1 MPPVS
6 AAVWMIIGSV
16 AFAGMNVVIRF
27 ASDEMHT
34 YQLVFFRNL
43 FGLLWMAPWLM
54 SYGMAA
60 LRTGRIMFYVF
71 RSSLGLVGMYG
82 SFYAVTHMVMA
93 DATALSFTAPLFATV
108 GAVLFL
114 GERIRLRRTIAT
126 LVGFLGVLIVLRP
139 GPEMLNPVAIIALIG
154 SAAGAASILVVRSL
168 SKTEPPNAIVVY
180 MVLFLAPMSLP
191 AAIWV
196 WVWPSW
202 TDLGLMVILGGLGT
216 LGHLSVTRAYAM
228 AEATAVLPYDYLR
241 LPVVALGGF
250 LAFGELPDHWTF
262 AGAGVIALSSIYI
275 ARREAQVK
283 RSQGVAGRS
292 AIGDGA
298 PKHPAPG
305 LDGGKAP

>member
-6 AAVWMIIGSV
+6 AAVWMIVGSV
-16 AFAGMNVVIRF
+16 AFAGMNVVIRY
-27 ASDEMHT
+27 ASTDMHT

-54 SYGMAA
+54 NYGMAA

-82 SFYAVTHMVMA
+82 SFYAVTHMSMA

-108 GAVLFL
+108 GAVMFL
-114 GERIRLRRTIAT
+114 GEKIRLRRTVAT
-126 LVGFLGVLIVLRP
+126 LVGFIGVLIILRP
-139 GPEMLNPVAIIALIG
+139 GPETLNPVAIIALIG
-154 SAAGAASILVVRSL
+154 SAAGAASIIVVRSL

-180 MVLFLAPMSLP
+180 MVLFLAPISLP

-202 TDLGLMVILGGLGT
+202 FDVGLMVILGGLGT
-216 LGHLSVTRAYAM
+216 LGHLAVTRAYAM

-241 LPVVALGGF
+241 LPVVAAAGVV
-250 LAFGELPDHWTF
+250 AFSELPDQWTF
-262 AGAGVIALSSIYI
+262 LGAGVIAISSIYI
-275 ARREAQVK
+275 ARREAQVA

-305 LDGGKAP
+305 LGDKP

>member
-1 MPPVS
+1 MPAVS

-16 AFAGMNVVIRF
+16 AFAGMNVVIRY
-27 ASDEMHT
+27 ASSDMHT
-34 YQLVFFRNL
+34 LQLVFFRNL
-43 FGLLWMAPWLM
+43 FGLLWMAPWLI
-54 SYGMAA
+54 SYGAAA

-82 SFYAVTHMVMA
+82 SFYAVTHMAMA
-93 DATALSFTAPLFATV
+93 DATALSFTAPLFATI

-114 GERIRLRRTIAT
+114 GEKIRLRRTAAT
-126 LVGFLGVLIVLRP
+126 LIGFIGVLIVLRP
-139 GPEMLNPVAIIALIG
+139 GPETLNPVAFVALIG

-168 SKTEPPNAIVVY
+168 SRTEPANAIVVY
-180 MVLFLAPMSLP
+180 MVLFLAPISLP

-202 TDLGLMVILGGLGT
+202 TDLGLMVVLGGLGT
-216 LGHLSVTRAYAM
+216 MGHLAVTRAYAM

-241 LPVVALGGF
+241 LPIVAAAGF
-250 LAFGELPDHWTF
+250 VIFSELPDQWTF
-262 AGAGVIALSSIYI
+262 IGAGVIAVSSIYI
-275 ARREAQVK
+275 ARREAQIA

-298 PKHPAPG
+298 PKHPVVKKSA
-305 LDGGKAP
+305 D